1 MEYLVSYL
9 VIRPVSGLI
18 GRKGD
23 GLFRRGILRLLL
35 LGYLDSNQ
43 EQMNQNHPCC
53 QLHHTPMTLSEDR
66 AEK

>member
-9 VIRPVSGLI
+9 VIRPVSGLA
-18 GRKGD
+18 GRRGD

-53 QLHHTPMTLSEDR
+53 QLHHTPMAMSEDR

>member
-1 MEYLVSYL
+1 M
-9 VIRPVSGLI
+9 G
-18 GRKGD
+18 
-23 GLFRRGILRLLL
+23 FRCGILRLLL

-53 QLHHTPMTLSEDR
+53 QLHHTPMALSEDR

>member
-1 MEYLVSYL
+1 VSYL
-9 VIRPVSGLI
+9 VIRPVW
-18 GRKGD
+18 
-23 GLFRRGILRLLL
+23 GLFGRRGNGWVRREILRLLL

-53 QLHHTPMTLSEDR
+53 QLHHTPMALSEDR